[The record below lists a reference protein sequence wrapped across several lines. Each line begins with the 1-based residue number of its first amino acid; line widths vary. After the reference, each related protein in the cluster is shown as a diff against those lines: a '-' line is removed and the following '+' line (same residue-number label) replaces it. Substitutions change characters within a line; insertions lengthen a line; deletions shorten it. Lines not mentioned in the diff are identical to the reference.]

1 MYHASVARVPHELR
15 ISGGLKMVARVPGG
29 ANGTRLKS
37 CGPSRAWKAEIL
49 GWHRDVRNKFNE
61 SWACLTRRLHS
72 SNGKFLSHV
81 HNPEIK

>member
-15 ISGGLKMVARVPGG
+15 ISGGLKMVARVPRR

-37 CGPSRAWKAEIL
+37 CGPSRACKAEIL

-61 SWACLTRRLHS
+61 SWACLTRRLHNC
-72 SNGKFLSHV
+72 NGKSLSHV